1 MFYYWFLK
9 YLLSPIVR
17 VLWVG
22 KVEGKHYLP
31 KKGAAVLVSNH
42 QSYLDPPLLMAIS
55 RRRIFFAVG
64 DFVYRAKA
72 GAWLMEKTGQIRVD
86 RKKPGQNNHVYDE
99 AKKILDRGHLL
110 SMFPEGWMSKDGKL
124 QKAYKGAAKIALNSK
139 VDLIPIAICGS
150 FDIYPAHKQIP
161 VFSKKCKIIILEPIK
176 YAELKNHTPAEIVH
190 DMVMPKIAEGLG
202 QEYEHRHLAEE
213 GNATN

>member
-22 KVEGKHYLP
+22 KVEGKHFLP
-31 KKGAAVLVSNH
+31 QKGAAILASNH

-86 RKKPGQNNHVYDE
+86 RKKPGHNDHVYNE
-99 AKKILDRGHLL
+99 AKKILDNGHLL
-110 SMFPEGWMSKDGKL
+110 SLFPEGWMSKDGKL
-124 QKAYKGAAKIALNSK
+124 QKAYKGAARIALANK
-139 VDLIPIAICGS
+139 VDIIPIAICGS
-150 FDIYPAHKQIP
+150 FDIYPAHRKLP
-161 VFSKKCKIIILEPIK
+161 VFDRKCRIVIMEPIK
-176 YAELKNHTPAEIVH
+176 YKDIKDMTPAKIVH
-190 DMVMPKIAEGLG
+190 DVLMPRIAEKLS
-202 QEYEHRHLAEE
+202 QQYEHRHLAEE
-213 GNATN
+213 GNA